1 MYSKST
7 KKSGCSRRQTPVQV
21 AIVIM
26 FFISVFANI
35 GILLTT
41 HAKDKIPDDYDYDMP
56 PEQREA
62 RDTPG
67 KTMDLSELGA
77 AITGNQSASKQDFI
91 KAMVACIREK
101 MQKKGKSDDQTG
113 EMSKV
118 VLPSYDNMFLQP
130 SAIDSDVLSSM
141 NWTLDRELQ
150 QQVSVFK
157 FLSEPAIRKHDFPY
171 IHNPKEEC
179 ARRKIDLVLAVS
191 SAPENF
197 EFRMKTREGLKGSYA
212 HERSNNATLLFF
224 IGRSNHHN
232 KSKRF
237 QVEINMEMRR
247 FGDIVQEDF
256 VDSYRNLTLKTIS
269 VLKWV
274 STFCTRT
281 AYVIKSDDDVGIK
294 VAYAVAALQR
304 YQKRFGN
311 FLLGRWN
318 TMNIVMRNKQA
329 KNYVS
334 VEEYPHPTFP
344 PHVLGGAMGFPVSTA
359 KLLFQASL
367 RIPPAGLEDVYISG
381 VCAPRVGVPVF
392 MDADF
397 DFKHKQ
403 WT

>member
-7 KKSGCSRRQTPVQV
+7 KKSGCPRRQTPVQV

-26 FFISVFANI
+26 FFISVFANV
-35 GILLTT
+35 GILLSTQV
-41 HAKDKIPDDYDYDMP
+41 KEKISDYDYDP
-56 PEQREA
+56 PAEVDK
-62 RDTPG
+62 RDWSG
-67 KTMDLSELGA
+67 KTLNLSELGA
-77 AITGNQSASKQDFI
+77 AITGNQSASKQEFI
-91 KAMVACIREK
+91 KSMVACIRDT
-101 MQKKGKSDDQTG
+101 MQKKDTSNDLPGG
-113 EMSKV
+113 AMSKV
-118 VLPSYDNMFLQP
+118 LLPSYSNNFLKP
-130 SAIDSDVLSSM
+130 SNIDSDVVASM

-150 QQVSVFK
+150 QQISVFK
-157 FLSEPAIRKHDFPY
+157 FLSKPPVRKHDFPY

-179 ARRKIDLVLAVS
+179 TKRRIDLVLAVS

-256 VDSYRNLTLKTIS
+256 VDSYRNLTLKTLS

-274 STFCTRT
+274 STFCPRTR
-281 AYVIKSDDDVGIK
+281 YVIKSDDDVGIK
-294 VAYAVAALQR
+294 VAYSVAALQR
-304 YQKRFGN
+304 YHRRFGN

-359 KLLFQASL
+359 KLIFQASL
-367 RIPPAGLEDVYISG
+367 RIQPAGLEDVYISG
-381 VCAPRVGVPVF
+381 VCAPMVGVPVF
-392 MDADF
+392 MDVDF